1 MPQQRLAGPWHRQR
15 HALLRSVTRGRVR
28 AQSGALLP
36 ASASRKMLQAGTSA
50 AAAASRGFEQEQIF
64 ESLRK
69 MEFYRIDIEALLL
82 SIRLAGLGAAGD
94 VSRDGPGERG
104 AGHRGDTGGRGGL
117 GNAG

>member
-1 MPQQRLAGPWHRQR
+1 
-15 HALLRSVTRGRVR
+15 
-28 AQSGALLP
+28 
-36 ASASRKMLQAGTSA
+36 MLQAGTSA